1 MASQPEF
8 LKLSKQ
14 PNMLEAEL
22 HYFHL
27 DQPREGRILQNK
39 SYQKSI
45 SYIQEGGILEI
56 YKLYQL
62 NNSST
67 K

>member
-1 MASQPEF
+1 MPD
-8 LKLSKQ
+8 
-14 PNMLEAEL
+14 AEL

-45 SYIQEGGILEI
+45 SYIQEGGIWEI